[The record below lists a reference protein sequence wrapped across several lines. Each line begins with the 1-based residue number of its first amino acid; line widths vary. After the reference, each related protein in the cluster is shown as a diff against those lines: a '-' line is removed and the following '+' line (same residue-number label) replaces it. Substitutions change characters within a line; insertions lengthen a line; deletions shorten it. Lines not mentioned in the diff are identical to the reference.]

1 MRIPRMTFKASKMWP
16 ETSHMPEMTL
26 LTKIPIKAFRVNLD
40 CGNFPQKKKF
50 YKIDP
55 RAVLVFRGQ

>member
-1 MRIPRMTFKASKMWP
+1 MTFKASKMWP

-55 RAVLVFRGQ
+55 RAVLVFRGE